1 MKINLTKKISLLV
14 SRPLRF
20 VLDNEPQLELKL
32 KKNHA
37 VIIPDL
43 PSTFKL
49 RTYKEV
55 DEDAVVNL
63 LNRVNINLSSKELSI
78 AFETCLPA
86 GCFLVED
93 EGENIVSMMMARH
106 INSNGRLFSGRID
119 WLATDPDFTG
129 LGLGTV
135 SASSAARRLQD
146 AGYDDI
152 WVTTDDHRL
161 GAIKVFYKI
170 GFRPHIYDEIKDRWQ
185 KVIKILGIG

>member
-14 SRPLRF
+14 SRPLRL

-37 VIIPDL
+37 VIIPGL

-63 LNRVNINLSSKELSI
+63 LNRVGINLSSKELSI
-78 AFETCLPA
+78 AFETCLSE

-93 EGENIVSMMMARH
+93 EGENVVSMMMARH

-135 SASSAARRLQD
+135 SATLQQG
-146 AGYDDI
+146 GYRMLDMMI
-152 WVTTDDHRL
+152 FGSPQMT
-161 GAIKVFYKI
+161 I
-170 GFRPHIYDEIKDRWQ
+170 GLEQ
-185 KVIKILGIG
+185 

>member
-63 LNRVNINLSSKELSI
+63 LNRVGINLSSKELRI
-78 AFETCLPA
+78 AFETCLPE

-93 EGENIVSMMMARH
+93 EGENVVSMMMARH